1 MVFKNGSSRRAQ
13 EGWDDP
19 LPTGCKECCGPC
31 LSLFIVAFVIFPI
44 FLLGISALF
53 AVPLWAIECSDMDGS
68 DAGVEL
74 TCDYYEWFKYIMGNL
89 VRPPP
94 AHCLLAAMH
103 GLRCMLAAGC
113 CCCCCCCCWLAG
125 CWLAAAGWLAATG
138 WLLSLPCHCI
148 HVAYCAP
155 RRAPSR
161 LH

>member
-89 VRPPP
+89 VRTPALLLAIAAPPLSRSRRHCCSPCSPLPPP
-94 AHCLLAAMH
+94 TPAVTAWCVPIR
-103 GLRCMLAAGC
+103 LR
-113 CCCCCCCCWLAG
+113 W
-125 CWLAAAGWLAATG
+125 
-138 WLLSLPCHCI
+138 
-148 HVAYCAP
+148 
-155 RRAPSR
+155 RR
-161 LH
+161 H